1 MSLLSFETV
10 LKVILKVID
19 VLEVAIQAIIGRKDS
34 PDIDDVS

>member
-19 VLEVAIQAIIGRKDS
+19 VLEVAIQAIIGKKDS
-34 PDIDDVS
+34 DVDDVS

>member
-19 VLEVAIQAIIGRKDS
+19 VLEIAIQAILGKKDS
-34 PDIDDVS
+34 SDDDVS